1 MTLIFTG
8 YIEGYYGRLFD
19 WRDRN
24 RLLGGVA
31 AAGMTSYFYAPK
43 EDARHRQFW
52 RQPYDKAWQAEFTQF
67 ATIAAAKNIHLIAGI
82 APGLDFDFASLDASM
97 DQKNDFTILVA
108 KARQFL
114 ANGAS
119 MIALLMD
126 DIAAD
131 FEVRSGSFKNEGM
144 AHAALANRLGL
155 AIDAAILIVQRIYA
169 DSLITQD
176 DTQSLAYLEQ
186 FTSHLDPQHQVV
198 YCGDDIVAPRPFGDA
213 GGHLDPASIIIWDN
227 FYANDYC
234 PRRLFLGPWRNTDM
248 PHIMLNPTGM
258 IETDLLLLGLMAG
271 GRDQAGRGSEA
282 GKIYWRELM
291 QKAAVPDV
299 FFDIAAYFDA
309 PYGFAAEFAMP
320 SAKTALA
327 ALDILLWRW
336 KSPLQREWYPHLMG
350 LKQDIL
356 LANGELPLE
365 RIEKTQMAPLAR
377 QLSGFAAKG

>member
-1 MTLIFTG
+1 MTLNFTG

-24 RLLGGVA
+24 RLVGGVA

-43 EDARHRQFW
+43 EDACHRQCW

-67 ATIAAAKNIHLIAGI
+67 AVTAATKNIQLIAGI

-97 DQKNDFTILVA
+97 DQKHDFTILVA
-108 KARQFL
+108 KTRQFL

-131 FEVRSGSFKNEGM
+131 FEARSGSFTNEGR

-155 AIDAAILIVQRIYA
+155 AIDAAIIIVPRIYA
-169 DSLITQD
+169 DSLITPD

-365 RIEKTQMAPLAR
+365 RIEKTQTAPLAR

>member
-31 AAGMTSYFYAPK
+31 AAEMTSYFYAPK

-131 FEVRSGSFKNEGM
+131 FEVRSGSFKNEGR

-155 AIDAAILIVQRIYA
+155 AIDAAIIIVPRIYA
-169 DSLITQD
+169 DSLITPD
-176 DTQSLAYLEQ
+176 DAQSLAYLEQ

-309 PYGFAAEFAMP
+309 PYGFAAEFVMP

>member
-1 MTLIFTG
+1 
-8 YIEGYYGRLFD
+8 
-19 WRDRN
+19 
-24 RLLGGVA
+24 
-31 AAGMTSYFYAPK
+31 
-43 EDARHRQFW
+43 
-52 RQPYDKAWQAEFTQF
+52 
-67 ATIAAAKNIHLIAGI
+67 
-82 APGLDFDFASLDASM
+82 
-97 DQKNDFTILVA
+97 
-108 KARQFL
+108 L

-131 FEVRSGSFKNEGM
+131 FEARSGSFTNEGR

-155 AIDAAILIVQRIYA
+155 AIDAAIIIVPRIYA
-169 DSLITQD
+169 DSLITPD
-176 DTQSLAYLEQ
+176 DAQSITYLEQ
-186 FTSHLDPQHQVV
+186 FASHLDSQHQVV
-198 YCGDDIVAPRPFGDA
+198 YCGDDIVAPRPFGDV

-234 PRRLFLGPWRNTDM
+234 PRRLFLGPWRSTDM

-271 GRDQAGRGSEA
+271 ARDQAGRGSEA

-291 QKAAVPDV
+291 QKAAVPDA

-309 PYGFAAEFAMP
+309 PYGFAAEFSMP
-320 SAKTALA
+320 SVKTVLA

-377 QLSGFAAKG
+377 RLAGFAAKG

>member
-1 MTLIFTG
+1 MTLNFTG
-8 YIEGYYGRLFD
+8 YIEGYYGRLLD

-31 AAGMTSYFYAPK
+31 AAANDKLFLRTK
-43 EDARHRQFW
+43 RRCVHRQFW

-67 ATIAAAKNIHLIAGI
+67 AATAAAKNIHLIAGI
-82 APGLDFDFASLDASM
+82 APGLDFDFASLDAST

-131 FEVRSGSFKNEGM
+131 FEARSGSFTNEGR

-155 AIDAAILIVQRIYA
+155 AIDAAIIIVPRIYA
-169 DSLITQD
+169 DSLITPD
-176 DTQSLAYLEQ
+176 DTQSFTYLEQ
-186 FTSHLDPQHQVV
+186 FVGHLDPQHQVV

-234 PRRLFLGPWRNTDM
+234 PRRLFLGPWRSADM

-258 IETDLLLLGLMAG
+258 IETDLLLLGLVAG
-271 GRDQAGRGSEA
+271 TRDQAGRGSEA
-282 GKIYWRELM
+282 GKIYWRELI
-291 QKAAVPDV
+291 QKAAVPDA

-309 PYGFAAEFAMP
+309 PYGFAAEFPMP

-327 ALDILLWRW
+327 ALEILLWRW

-365 RIEKTQMAPLAR
+365 RIGKTQMAPLAR
-377 QLSGFAAKG
+377 QLAGFAAKG